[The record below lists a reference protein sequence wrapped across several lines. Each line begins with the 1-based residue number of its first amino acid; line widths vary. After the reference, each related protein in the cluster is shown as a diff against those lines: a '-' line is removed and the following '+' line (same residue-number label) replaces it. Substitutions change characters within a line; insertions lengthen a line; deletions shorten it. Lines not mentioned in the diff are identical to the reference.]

1 MDQLMSDELLNQDLF
16 NAQVET
22 DISIFQTITRSNF
35 LRSLTS
41 MRSFI
46 NRNELLTTSLISAT
60 TSVLHDNT
68 ITSYGEI

>member
-1 MDQLMSDELLNQDLF
+1 MSDELLNQDLF

-68 ITSYGEI
+68 ITSYG

>member
-1 MDQLMSDELLNQDLF
+1 MSDELLNQVLF

-41 MRSFI
+41 MRSFK
-46 NRNELLTTSLISAT
+46 NGNELLTTSLISTT

-68 ITSYGEI
+68 ITSYG

>member
-1 MDQLMSDELLNQDLF
+1 MDQLMSGELLNQDLF

-60 TSVLHDNT
+60 TSVSHDNT
-68 ITSYGEI
+68 VTSYG

>member
-1 MDQLMSDELLNQDLF
+1 MSDELLNQDLF

-22 DISIFQTITRSNF
+22 DISIFQTITRSYF

-68 ITSYGEI
+68 ITSYG